1 MDLHMTRRCLTKLAA
16 LFNGI
21 TESSF
26 TTQGPATVCGP
37 RTTKFVLSASLSSYP
52 RVRAPFRHAV
62 IHDGMMYPF
71 PSSFLLS
78 CTHFFFGKRF
88 KIIVGLFREGNGTGV
103 TDAPRSIHFYPL
115 LRIAW
120 HGSKALKT
128 EPMACVARYIL
139 ARAFNIPSWF
149 SFDSNAF
156 GAVFREFFLT
166 IGVKYH
172 LFDRLSIVSVFFF
185 ASCVFCKFLYIQV
198 LHKYPQSND
207 RLTR

>member
-1 MDLHMTRRCLTKLAA
+1 MLDKARGFVQWDHGIQFHDTRSGHGMWATYYEIRAFRFLIVLSKGARIPLSPRCHPRWDDVS
-16 LFNGI
+16 LFSLFF
-21 TESSF
+21 SSF
-26 TTQGPATVCGP
+26 
-37 RTTKFVLSASLSSYP
+37 
-52 RVRAPFRHAV
+52 
-62 IHDGMMYPF
+62 
-71 PSSFLLS
+71 FLRI
-78 CTHFFFGKRF
+78 FFGKRF

-185 ASCVFCKFLYIQV
+185 ASCVFCKFLYIRV

>member
-1 MDLHMTRRCLTKLAA
+1 MDLHMTRWCLTKLAA

-52 RVRAPFRHAV
+52 RVRATLSSTMGWCILV
-62 IHDGMMYPF
+62 F
-71 PSSFLLS
+71 PLLS
-78 CTHFFFGKRF
+78 FFLVRIFFGKRF

-149 SFDSNAF
+149 SFDSNVF

-198 LHKYPQSND
+198 LHKYPQFND

>member
-1 MDLHMTRRCLTKLAA
+1 MLDKARGFVQWDHGIQFHDTRS
-16 LFNGI
+16 GMW
-21 TESSF
+21 
-26 TTQGPATVCGP
+26 ATYYEI
-37 RTTKFVLSASLSSYP
+37 RAFRFLIVLSKGA
-52 RVRAPFRHAV
+52 RPFRHAV
-62 IHDGMMYPF
+62 IHDGMIYPVSLFSLFF
-71 PSSFLLS
+71 PSFLYA
-78 CTHFFFGKRF
+78 FFFGKRF

-149 SFDSNAF
+149 SFDSNVF

-185 ASCVFCKFLYIQV
+185 APCVFCKFLYIQV

>member
-37 RTTKFVLSASLSSYP
+37 RTTKFVLPYRLIQGCAYPPFATLSSTMEWCIL
-52 RVRAPFRHAV
+52 VFL
-62 IHDGMMYPF
+62 F
-71 PSSFLLS
+71 FSSFFLRI
-78 CTHFFFGKRF
+78 FFGKRF

-149 SFDSNAF
+149 SFDSNVF